1 MHYSFRRYGLNQ
13 MIAYQKVNGKNI
25 GVLSILNSIHVYIC
39 LDFKSGAI
47 LTFLLIIFLLSATIQ
62 SIYLIVMN
70 AALIQKESKKQKE
83 VAVDPLSVLIAARN
97 EYSDLKKLIPAILSQ
112 DYPQFEVVIALDRCT
127 DNSYRLPKEYED
139 VSNLRFI
146 EIDELPP
153 SFSGKKYALT
163 KAIECSKNE
172 TLVFT
177 DADCVPSSTKWLHSV
192 KSAYSDA
199 TQMVIGYG
207 PYRKRSGSVNLF
219 VRYETIL
226 TAIQYFTFCKLGIPY
241 MGVGRNMSYR
251 KSFFNQNSGFDRFSG
266 VTGGDDDLFISH
278 HATRNNIN
286 SYYTKES
293 HVFSEAKDNWK
304 SLILQKQRHLSVG
317 KYYRKKHQVIL
328 ALLGTS
334 QIMFWLTFAIL
345 AILKVNLPVLT
356 GCLIIRYTFLFLF
369 FVRGT
374 RVLEEKF
381 TWLWMP
387 VLDIIHTLFLLIMG
401 PLGFFTKRVKWS

>member
-1 MHYSFRRYGLNQ
+1 MNVGLIRKEINNQ
-13 MIAYQKVNGKNI
+13 VKV
-25 GVLSILNSIHVYIC
+25 
-39 LDFKSGAI
+39 
-47 LTFLLIIFLLSATIQ
+47 AT
-62 SIYLIVMN
+62 
-70 AALIQKESKKQKE
+70 
-83 VAVDPLSVLIAARN
+83 DPISVVVAARN
-97 EYSDLKKLIPAILSQ
+97 EHSNLKKLIPALLSQ
-112 DYPQFEVVIALDRCT
+112 EYPQFEIIIALDRCT
-127 DNSYRLPKEYED
+127 DDSYKLLEEYPT

-146 EIDELPP
+146 EIKELPQ

-163 KAIECSKNE
+163 QAIEHSNHE
-172 TLVFT
+172 ILVFT
-177 DADCVPSSTKWLHSV
+177 DADCVPSSKKWLQTV
-192 KSAYSDA
+192 KSAYSDT
-199 TQMVIGYG
+199 TQIVIGYG
-207 PYRKRSGSVNLF
+207 PYRKRSGAVNLF

-251 KSFFNQNSGFDRFSG
+251 KSFFNQNNGFDQFSG

-286 SYYTKES
+286 SYYNKES

-317 KYYRKKHQVIL
+317 KYYRKKHQMIL
-328 ALLGTS
+328 GLLGAS

-345 AILKVNLPVLT
+345 AILKVNPPVLI
-356 GCLIIRYTFLFLF
+356 GCFLIRYTFLTLF
-369 FVRGT
+369 FIRGT
-374 RVLEEKF
+374 KVLEEKF